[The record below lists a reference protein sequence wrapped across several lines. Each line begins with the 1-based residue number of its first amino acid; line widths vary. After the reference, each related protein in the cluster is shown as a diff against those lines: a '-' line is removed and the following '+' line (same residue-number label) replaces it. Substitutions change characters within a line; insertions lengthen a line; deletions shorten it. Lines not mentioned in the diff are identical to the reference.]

1 MFAQTIRARVSDPGS
16 VEPVVNRWM
25 TELAPG
31 ATGWLGSTSGVT
43 ESGELFVLVR
53 FDSEESARS
62 NSDRPEQ
69 GAWWA
74 EMEALLDGEAQFRDS
89 NDVEVESVGDL
100 DSAGFVQVI
109 LAKSTDLD
117 RSKELMNSDLDQRAA
132 ARPDILGS
140 VGVGQPDGEFTY
152 VVYFTSEAA
161 ARAGEQQEMPP
172 EVQAAMQEL
181 MSLGER
187 PPEYLDLKQPRLDSP
202 A

>member
-1 MFAQTIRARVSDPGS
+1 MFAQIIRAKVSDPEL
-16 VEPVVNRWM
+16 VEPVVDRWM

-43 ESGELFVLVR
+43 DDGDLFVLVR

-74 EMEALLDGEAQFRDS
+74 ELEALLDGEAQFRDS
-89 NDVEVESVGDL
+89 TDVEIESVGDL

-109 LAKSTDLD
+109 LAKSRDLD
-117 RSKELMNSDLDQRAA
+117 RSKALMNSDLNQRAQ

-140 VGVGQPDGEFTY
+140 VGVGQPDGEFAY
-152 VVYFTSEAA
+152 VIYFTSEAD
-161 ARAGEQQEMPP
+161 ARLGEQKEVPP
-172 EVQAAMQEL
+172 EVQAAMQE
-181 MSLGER
+181 MMALGER
-187 PPEYLDLKQPRLDSP
+187 PPEYLDLKRPRLDSP
-202 A
+202 S